1 MNSGSDVKRILTVVG
16 ARPQFVKAVVV
27 SQALADAGEVEE
39 VMVHTGQHYDEAMS
53 AVFFRELGIP
63 EPRYN
68 LCIGSGAH
76 GKQTGSM
83 LAGIEEVLL
92 NEHPDAVLVYGDT
105 NSTLAGALAA
115 AKLHVPVVHV
125 EAGMRS
131 FNRAMPEEINRVLT
145 DHVSDVLLVPTET
158 ALANLVRE
166 GIGRDRIDVI
176 GDVMYDAA
184 LRFGSRAAGACKA
197 TGIVL
202 PDRFVL
208 TTVHRAENT
217 DSPDRLSV
225 IVRSLLEISRH
236 CPVVLPLHPRTR
248 QAIESLDPS
257 LLRGASGLR
266 ILPPLGYLAM
276 LELERQAALV
286 ITDSGGVQKEAYFA
300 RVPCMTLR
308 SETEWVELLDS
319 GWNQLV
325 PPTDVAAVVRT
336 AEALLDPS
344 RRLPEAESDLYGG
357 GLAAVRAANAIE
369 RMLE

>member
-16 ARPQFVKAVVV
+16 ARPQFVKAAVV

-39 VMVHTGQHYDEAMS
+39 VMLHTGQHYDDAMS

-68 LCIGSGAH
+68 LGIGSGAH
-76 GKQTGSM
+76 GRQTGTM

-92 NEHPDAVLVYGDT
+92 NERPGAVLVYGDT

-115 AKLHVPVVHV
+115 AKLHIPVVHV

-145 DHVSDVLLVPTET
+145 DHVSDTLLAPTET
-158 ALANLVRE
+158 ARANLVRE

-184 LRFGSRAAGACKA
+184 LRFGSRAAGACQA
-197 TGIVL
+197 AGIAL

-208 TTVHRAENT
+208 ATVHRAENT

-248 QAIESLDPS
+248 QAIESLDPPA
-257 LLRGASGLR
+257 LLGSSGLR
-266 ILPPLGYLAM
+266 ILPPMGYLAM
-276 LELERQAALV
+276 LELERRAALV

-308 SETEWVELLDS
+308 GETEWVELVDS

-325 PPTDVAAVVRT
+325 PPTDVAAVVKS
-336 AEALLDPS
+336 AEALLGPS
-344 RRLPEAESDLYGG
+344 RRLPAGDGDLYGG
-357 GLAAVRAANAIE
+357 GQAAVRAAAAVWNLL
-369 RMLE
+369 R